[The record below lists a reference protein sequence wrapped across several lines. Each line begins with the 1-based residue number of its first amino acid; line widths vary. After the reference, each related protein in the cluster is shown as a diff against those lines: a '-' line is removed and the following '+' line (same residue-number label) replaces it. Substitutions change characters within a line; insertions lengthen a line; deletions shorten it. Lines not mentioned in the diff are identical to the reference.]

1 MDFETL
7 QEILPKKSQI
17 WSSEDIAK
25 WLEFINLS
33 NLISIF
39 RDTGIDG
46 SCIHLLDDETLKT

>member
-25 WLEFINLS
+25 WLEFINLP

-46 SCIHLLDDETLKT
+46 SCIHLLDD